1 YQRVAMAERP
11 DLRGHAALAGER
23 IVAGDA
29 AVVVEADDLAQVGR
43 HVLGRLELLPVAGR
57 DPQLAGRVE
66 GQAVAEVALAAHLR
80 RLLPDALD
88 AVQVAAARA
97 VEGEPRAHH
106 HRTVDA
112 AAALDVAQVDAAVA
126 RVLRMQDH
134 VAQAALSAIGH
145 GGHAAD
151 RAGLAVG
158 RIQ

>member
-66 GQAVAEVALAAHLR
+66 GQAVAEVALAAHLGQ
-80 RLLPDALD
+80 LFPDALD
-88 AVQVAAARA
+88 AVEVAAAGS
-97 VEGEPRAHH
+97 VQGEPRTHH
-106 HRTVDA
+106 DRAMDRT
-112 AAALDVAQVDAAVA
+112 AALDVA
-126 RVLRMQDH
+126 
-134 VAQAALSAIGH
+134 
-145 GGHAAD
+145 
-151 RAGLAVG
+151 
-158 RIQ
+158 